1 MRLGLTWQTEEIGGP
16 NSALA
21 LNSLGPECQQVL
33 SLLCGRAEFPCRS
46 GNWLVFGAESFR
58 GGRAGGRTQVPGS
71 GTVVLVP
78 SGLPVYP
85 QPAALTWPLKL
96 RP

>member
-16 NSALA
+16 NSTLV

-46 GNWLVFGAESFR
+46 GNWLVFGAESCWGAELGAEPRFL
-58 GGRAGGRTQVPGS
+58 GP
-71 GTVVLVP
+71 
-78 SGLPVYP
+78 GLPCSSRRASLGTP
-85 QPAALTWPLKL
+85 SQQPSPG
-96 RP
+96 R